1 MIAWGTIMKT
11 RIEKQTEKEKAEALL
26 HDLVAAFAKF
36 GGDVEVHSKNSP
48 GGRETLTLRVNADD
62 APLVQGKWGRVFQ
75 ALRTIFST
83 VGAREDRSITV
94 LWSEP
99 TVGQWKETIEDFT
112 RPYKPDDI
120 QALATRLLD
129 ALFVERFEVAL
140 YDGAPDMSKP
150 EGDKVAVVLEFKVAP
165 SEIDIANALAPFL
178 GLIFSAIGKR
188 QGKDL
193 HLQMTPV
200 IEVPARTL

>member
-1 MIAWGTIMKT
+1 MIASATTMKT
-11 RIEKQTEKEKAEALL
+11 RIEKQTAKEKAEALL

-36 GGDVEVHSKNSP
+36 GKDVEVHSKHSP

-112 RPYKPDDI
+112 RPYKPDEVM
-120 QALATRLLD
+120 ALATRLLD

-140 YDGAPDMSKP
+140 YDGAPEPDGLKRP
-150 EGDKVAVVLEFKVAP
+150 VVLEFKVAP
-165 SEIDIANALAPFL
+165 AEIDIANALAPFL

-188 QGKDL
+188 QGRDL

-200 IEVPARTL
+200 IAVPARTL

>member
-1 MIAWGTIMKT
+1 MIASRTIMKT
-11 RIEKQTEKEKAEALL
+11 EHKERQLL
-26 HDLVAAFAKF
+26 HDIVAAFVKY
-36 GGDVEVHSKNSP
+36 GDDVEVETLVKENLR
-48 GGRETLTLRVNADD
+48 GRETITLKVNADD

-83 VGAREDRSITV
+83 IGARRDRGITL
-94 LWSEP
+94 LWFEP
-99 TVGQWKETIEDFT
+99 TVGQWKETIEDFV
-112 RPYKPDDI
+112 RPYKP
-120 QALATRLLD
+120 AAVKSLATRLLD
-129 ALFVERFEVAL
+129 ALFVEPFEVEL
-140 YDGAPDMSKP
+140 YDGAPDGEKNP
-150 EGDKVAVVLEFKVAP
+150 VVLEFKVAP

-200 IEVPARTL
+200 INVPVRA

>member
-1 MIAWGTIMKT
+1 MKT
-11 RIEKQTEKEKAEALL
+11 EQKDETTALL

-36 GGDVEVHSKNSP
+36 DKDVEVKSA
-48 GGRETLTLRVNADD
+48 GGPKRETLTLRVNADD

-83 VGAREDRSITV
+83 VGARDDRSITV
-94 LWSEP
+94 MWAEP
-99 TVGQWKETIEDFT
+99 DRGTWKETIEDFV
-112 RPYKPDDI
+112 RPYKPAAI
-120 QALATRLLD
+120 KALADRLLD
-129 ALFVERFEVAL
+129 ALFVEPFEVDL
-140 YDGAPDMSKP
+140 YDGAPD
-150 EGDKVAVVLEFKVAP
+150 GDKRPVVLEFKVAP

-178 GLIFSAIGKR
+178 GLIFSAVGKR

-200 IEVPARTL
+200 INVPARV

>member
-1 MIAWGTIMKT
+1 MIASGTIMKT
-11 RIEKQTEKEKAEALL
+11 ETKDKQATATLL
-26 HDLVAAFAKF
+26 RELVAAFAKY
-36 GGDVEVHSKNSP
+36 GKDVEVETA
-48 GGRETLTLRVNADD
+48 GGPKRETLTLRVNADD

-83 VGAREDRSITV
+83 VGARDDRSITV
-94 LWSEP
+94 IWSEP
-99 TVGQWKETIEDFT
+99 VRGQWKETIEDFV
-112 RPYKPDDI
+112 RPYKPADVK
-120 QALATRLLD
+120 ALATRLLD
-129 ALFVERFEVAL
+129 ALFVEAFEVEL
-140 YDGAPDMSKP
+140 YDGAPDANHP
-150 EGDKVAVVLEFKVAP
+150 ENDSRPVVLEFKVAP

-200 IEVPARTL
+200 ITVPARV

>member
-1 MIAWGTIMKT
+1 MKT
-11 RIEKQTEKEKAEALL
+11 RLEKQTKKEKVLALL
-26 HDLVAAFAKF
+26 HDLVAAFAKY
-36 GGDVEVHSKNSP
+36 GSDVEVHSKQSP
-48 GGRETLTLRVNADD
+48 AGRETLTLRVNADD

-83 VGAREDRSITV
+83 VGARDDRSITV
-94 LWSEP
+94 MWSEP
-99 TVGQWKETIEDFT
+99 VRGQWKETIEDFV
-112 RPYKPDDI
+112 RPYEPDAI
-120 QALATRLLD
+120 RALATRLLD
-129 ALFVERFEVAL
+129 ALFVEAFEVDL
-140 YDGAPDMSKP
+140 YDGAPD
-150 EGDKVAVVLEFKVAP
+150 GDKRPVVLEFKVAP

-200 IEVPARTL
+200 INVPVRV

>member
-1 MIAWGTIMKT
+1 MKT
-11 RIEKQTEKEKAEALL
+11 RIEKQKGKEKVSALL

-36 GGDVEVHSKNSP
+36 GDDVEVSSA
-48 GGRETLTLRVNADD
+48 GGKRETLTLRVNADD

-75 ALRTIFST
+75 ALRTIFAT
-83 VGAREDRSITV
+83 VGARDTRSITV
-94 LWSEP
+94 IWSEP
-99 TVGQWKETIEDFT
+99 VRGQWKENIEDFV
-112 RPYKPDDI
+112 RPYDPDAVT
-120 QALATRLLD
+120 ALATRLLE
-129 ALFVERFEVAL
+129 ALFVEPFEVAL
-140 YDGAPDMSKP
+140 YDGAPEPD
-150 EGDKVAVVLEFKVAP
+150 GGKVPVVLEFKVSS

-200 IEVPARTL
+200 INVPARVL